1 METFI
6 LFLRYGKWCILLK
19 TYSTIPTAQDTRGRL
34 RRGVRTPGSGRVV
47 QESWAPECERACPG
61 LVSLG
66 LWGLCPAVIRGKPS
80 IKRMLPST
88 RQAPAKLPKCHVK
101 HQSPTAVLVTP
112 DATSKRL
119 CPKLFL
125 TWARISEWETLAL
138 FSYARTPVEQAKGP
152 LCNVDVTHTSVTAAD
167 HREERY
173 GCWHES
179 PLFLGFLS

>member
-19 TYSTIPTAQDTRGRL
+19 THSTIPTAQDTRGRL
-34 RRGVRTPGSGRVV
+34 RGGLRMPGRGRVV
-47 QESWAPECERACPG
+47 PRILSAWVRAGMSQDWCP
-61 LVSLG
+61 
-66 LWGLCPAVIRGKPS
+66 WGSEDCARLCSGKPL

-138 FSYARTPVEQAKGP
+138 FFYQRTPVEQATGP
-152 LCNVDVTHTSVTAAD
+152 LCNVDMTRTSVTAAD